1 MVVVLEEDKIR
12 HTKEFNAKT
21 YLAPK
26 WMRNGRDELGSPRI
40 PYDKYPNYEW
50 YSYHAIRNQMRS
62 QRAKLSCELSSQE

>member
-40 PYDKYPNYEW
+40 
-50 YSYHAIRNQMRS
+50 
-62 QRAKLSCELSSQE
+62 SCYK